1 VSAPDPGF
9 GVYVHWPFCEAICP
23 YCDFNVH
30 TTTSIDET
38 TWRDALIGE
47 ISHYG
52 AETRGRT
59 VTSLYFG
66 GGTPSLMQP
75 ATIDAII
82 DAVQTQWAVAADM
95 EITLEV
101 NPTSGEQ
108 TKLKDFQ
115 RAGVNRVSIG
125 IQSFDDNALKF
136 LGRTHRGS
144 DARHVLEM
152 ARKIFPRST
161 FDLIYA
167 LPDQTVDAWE
177 VTLSDALSFAQ
188 GHISLYQLTI
198 ESGTPFSKQG
208 QKPADEDVA
217 ADMFEVTQDVLSK
230 AGMPAYEIS
239 NHAVPGEE
247 SRHNLTCWRG
257 GDYLGVGPGAHG
269 RLTLGGDTFGTH
281 QIHNPSRWLDI
292 VKTQGHGTA
301 KRRPISSDDRAKEL
315 VMMGLRLK
323 EGIDRDRFRRVAGV
337 DLETTLDDDGLKQL
351 IEGGLIQSRDRR
363 LFATAS
369 GQQRLNA
376 VLAKLLN

>member
-1 VSAPDPGF
+1 MDPGF

-30 TTTSIDET
+30 SNTTIDEAA
-38 TWRDALIGE
+38 WRDALINE
-47 ISHYG
+47 IAHYA

-66 GGTPSLMQP
+66 GGTPSLMEP
-75 ATIDAII
+75 TTIGAIVET
-82 DAVQTQWAVAADM
+82 VQKQWSVAANI

-108 TKLKDFQ
+108 NKLKDFQ
-115 RAGVNRVSIG
+115 LAGINRVSIG
-125 IQSFDDNALKF
+125 IQSFDDHALKF
-136 LGRTHRGS
+136 LGRTHTGA
-144 DARHVLEM
+144 DARLVLET
-152 ARKIFPRST
+152 ATNIFPRST

-167 LPDQTVDAWE
+167 LPEQTVDAWGA
-177 VTLSDALSFAQ
+177 TLSDALAIAQ
-188 GHISLYQLTI
+188 GHLSLYQLTI

-208 QKPADEDVA
+208 QKTADHDIA
-217 ADMFEVTQDVLSK
+217 ADMFEVTQTILAD

-239 NHAVPGEE
+239 NHAVPGDE

-269 RLTLGGDTFGTH
+269 RLTLDGEAFGTH
-281 QIHNPSRWLDI
+281 QIHNPGRWFEI
-292 VKTQGHGTA
+292 TQNQGHGTA
-301 KRRPISSDDRAKEL
+301 KRRPISAEDRAKEL

-323 EGIDRDRFRRVAGV
+323 EGIDQDRFQRVAGV
-337 DLETTLDDDGLKQL
+337 ALDTVLDDEGLNHL
-351 IEGGLIQSRDRR
+351 VDGGLVQFSDRR
-363 LFATAS
+363 IFATAS